1 MLNTHCLPIVTI
13 LMQVRL
19 KVEEPLEQL
28 DEEEVRVRL
37 RKLKEKELSEFK
49 VVFAR
54 DQSGGI
60 DLARRTL
67 DAKRGSWKPLLY
79 STPATNGKQKSIG
92 AADKSIAAIVPGTR
106 LDWGIHSDG
115 GLGCSPG
122 FPAVG
127 FDLWAHWIIS
137 GVTVSTGS
145 ASRTPEFASSKQSL
159 VRMALEAANC
169 ARAFGRDE
177 LCTRLAEFEST
188 QDDGVIRHTL
198 TRPVRATLNVVPHS
212 CCSPLSAAVRAAVIT

>member
-1 MLNTHCLPIVTI
+1 
-13 LMQVRL
+13 MQVRL
-19 KVEEPLEQL
+19 KVEEPPEQL
-28 DEEEVRVRL
+28 GEEEARARL
-37 RKLKEKELSEFK
+37 RKLKVKELSEFK

-54 DQSGGI
+54 DQSCGM
-60 DLARRTL
+60 DLAKRTL

-79 STPATNGKQKSIG
+79 STPAGKQTPKN
-92 AADKSIAAIVPGTR
+92 AANKNPAAIVPGTR

-115 GLGCSPG
+115 GIGCSPG

-145 ASRTPEFASSKQSL
+145 APRKSESASSKQPL

-177 LCTRLAEFEST
+177 LCTRLAEFESPS
-188 QDDGVIRHTL
+188 DDGIIRHTL
-198 TRPVRATLNVVPHS
+198 TRPVRVTP
-212 CCSPLSAAVRAAVIT
+212 

>member
-1 MLNTHCLPIVTI
+1 MLNTNCLPM

-54 DQSGGI
+54 DQSAGL

-79 STPATNGKQKSIG
+79 STPAANGKQTSKS
-92 AADKSIAAIVPGTR
+92 AANKSTAVIVPGTR

-145 ASRTPEFASSKQSL
+145 ASRKSESASSKQPV

-188 QDDGVIRHTL
+188 QEDGVIRHTL
-198 TRPVRATLNVVPHS
+198 IRPVRANLNLVPHS
-212 CCSPLSAAVRAAVIT
+212 CRSPLKAAA